1 MDTESPETVAPDS
14 WPVLN
19 LRERRLLGVLVEK
32 AKTTPDV
39 YPMSVNAL
47 VAGSNRNPT
56 AIRSSTWRGKRRG
69 NAESPAAKGAGD

>member
-47 VAGSNRNPT
+47 VAGSNQKSNRDPVLNLARKT
-56 AIRSSTWRGKRRG
+56 SRKR
-69 NAESPAAKGAGD
+69 